1 MISIAISSQKGGVGK
16 TTVAINLAYSL
27 ARRGWHTLL
36 VDTDPQGAVGLSLSR
51 RARYCRG
58 YYDVLASDEEADV
71 GKMILSTR
79 LPELKIL
86 TAGQSES
93 FFKLDAT
100 LSGMMGN
107 GDGGEGGGEGVSL
120 TDRVEGLVGK
130 VGRIGFDI
138 VIFDTAAGVFGYTAQ
153 VLRCVDY
160 VLIPQQAEPLGV
172 RSIPQILQMIAHL
185 REDEAKLRVLG
196 VLLTMMQSDQAQCQE
211 VARELRHVLTGDLL
225 LNTDIP
231 RDEVFL
237 KASETGVPVGLL
249 YRNPPESAVVF
260 DRLAA
265 EVESRMKL
273 NSTNE
278 RNEYTRLMD

>member
-1 MISIAISSQKGGVGK
+1 GPCVRFAFGVGCWGGAGSMGIGGAGGVS
-16 TTVAINLAYSL
+16 VPQ
-27 ARRGWHTLL
+27 RG
-36 VDTDPQGAVGLSLSR
+36 GAW
-51 RARYCRG
+51 
-58 YYDVLASDEEADV
+58 AD
-71 GKMILSTR
+71 
-79 LPELKIL
+79 
-86 TAGQSES
+86 
-93 FFKLDAT
+93 
-100 LSGMMGN
+100 
-107 GDGGEGGGEGVSL
+107 
-120 TDRVEGLVGK
+120 K
-130 VGRIGFDI
+130 VGRIGFDL

-185 REDEAKLRVLG
+185 REDEAKLKVLG
-196 VLLTMMQSDQAQCQE
+196 VLLTMMQADQAQCQE
-211 VARELRHVLTGDLL
+211 VARELREVLKGELL

-249 YRNPPESAVVF
+249 YRHPPESAVVF

>member
-1 MISIAISSQKGGVGK
+1 VISIAISSQKGGVGK
-16 TTVAINLAYSL
+16 TTVAVNLAYSM

-58 YYDVLASDEEADV
+58 YYDALASVEEADV

-93 FFKLDAT
+93 FFKLDSSLAGR
-100 LSGMMGN
+100 SN
-107 GDGGEGGGEGVSL
+107 GDAQESAPSL
-120 TDRVEGLVGK
+120 TDRVEALTDK

-185 REDEAKLRVLG
+185 REDKARLKVLG
-196 VLLTMMQSDQAQCQE
+196 VLLTMMQADQAQCRE
-211 VARELRHVLTGDLL
+211 VARELREVLTKELL

-231 RDEVFL
+231 RDDVFL

-249 YRNPPESAVVF
+249 YRHPPESAVVF
-260 DRLAA
+260 DKLAA
-265 EVESRMKL
+265 ELESRMNL
-273 NSTNE
+273 NSSNE
-278 RNEYTRLMD
+278 KNEYTRLMD

>member
-1 MISIAISSQKGGVGK
+1 VISIAISSQKGGVGK
-16 TTVAINLAYSL
+16 TTVAINLAYSM
-27 ARRGWHTLL
+27 ARRGWQTLL

-58 YYDVLASDEEADV
+58 YYDALASVEEADI

-93 FFKLDAT
+93 FFKLDSQLAGHA
-100 LSGMMGN
+100 SAN
-107 GDGGEGGGEGVSL
+107 GHGEEEKGASL
-120 TDRVEGLVGK
+120 TERVSQLAEK
-130 VGRIGFDI
+130 VGRIGFDM

-185 REDEAKLRVLG
+185 REDDARLKVLG
-196 VLLTMMQSDQAQCQE
+196 VLLTMMQVDQAQCRE
-211 VARELRHVLTGDLL
+211 VARELRQVLTRELL

-231 RDEVFL
+231 RDEIFL

-249 YRNPPESAVVF
+249 YRHPPESAVVF

-265 EVESRMKL
+265 ELESRMKL
-273 NSTNE
+273 NSTNDK
-278 RNEYTRLMD
+278 NEYTRLMD